1 MGNINNSVN
10 NLISELET
18 RINMLSSVEVK
29 ANLDTKSFDE
39 ITNIVK
45 KYTER
50 APQDIE
56 ELDLIQFRISDIDE
70 LLHIMG
76 VSPTEINRILVSFNK
91 NVKLYQDEDSVEA
104 FNFFTSI
111 KNMISSYIS
120 SFINID
126 KAQNDI
132 QNEKVTEYQRIIDI
146 LKSEKLEVPF
156 EDMEMLMKLMTSL
169 AMSNE
174 DKWNILAHIAN
185 LNLSIAENKTEE
197 YNYGS
202 LIDSIYEEYVSDNSE
217 LVELIEKEVL
227 SQDVDVEL
235 IPTYAAKLADE
246 SGHSTMLIQNII
258 VALIAHNIYSRYQN
272 SEENREE
279 LESILKLTLEQQVS
293 TSSFIIETTKE
304 ILSRNK
310 TLYENINEDV
320 MRYLDMTIASIEEE
334 GYSKEEAIELKT
346 LPILKTMAEVI
357 DKASSLDESSKDYAT
372 CIEILTG
379 FIESYANV
387 ISKTGKELIYK

>member
-1 MGNINNSVN
+1 MGNINNSVT

-56 ELDLIQFRISDIDE
+56 ELDLIKFRISDIDE

-104 FNFFTSI
+104 FSFFTSI

-146 LKSEKLEVPF
+146 LKSEKLETPF

-227 SQDVDVEL
+227 SQEVDVEL

-334 GYSKEEAIELKT
+334 GYSREEAIELKT

>member
-1 MGNINNSVN
+1 MGKINNSVT
-10 NLISELET
+10 NLTNELET

-56 ELDLIQFRISDIDE
+56 ELDLIKFRISDIDE

-91 NVKLYQDEDSVEA
+91 NVKLYQDETSLEA
-104 FNFFTSI
+104 LSFFTSI

-132 QNEKVTEYQRIIDI
+132 QNEKVAEYQRMIDV
-146 LKSEKLEVPF
+146 LKSDKLETPF
-156 EDMEMLMKLMTSL
+156 EDMETLMKLMTSL
-169 AMSNE
+169 AISNE
-174 DKWNILAHIAN
+174 DKWNILTHIAN
-185 LNLSIAENKTEE
+185 LNLSIAKNKTEE

-202 LIDSIYEEYVSDNSE
+202 LIDSIYEEYVSDNTE
-217 LVELIEKEVL
+217 LVELIEKEIL
-227 SQDVDVEL
+227 SQDIDVEL
-235 IPTYAAKLADE
+235 IPTYAATLADE

-258 VALIAHNIYSRYQN
+258 VALIAHNVYSRYQE

-310 TLYENINEDV
+310 TLYENLNEDV

-334 GYSKEEAIELKT
+334 GYSREEAVELKT
-346 LPILKTMAEVI
+346 LPILKTIAEVI
-357 DKASSLDESSKDYAT
+357 DKVETLDESSKDYAT

-379 FIESYANV
+379 LIESYANV